1 MGQTAKDYQNHFKNS
16 KPTIEALKQLGFAP
30 LHAGKNSRECLL
42 KSAFRKKA
50 IKTTGRKDNAS
61 LKAAQESI
69 CNQLR
74 DALGVRLFEPE
85 PAKKGNSNTGQN
97 LKIVTKY
104 PSKAA
109 PILDCSEELLFVTHE
124 LLGQLES
131 KEEQNVEEF
140 ELLADRAFSLFK
152 KDFNGYSQLNPSF
165 HRALQHG
172 AEFMAE
178 YQTDGFTV
186 GELSECAQEA
196 INAPTKADVSR
207 FSFQGSYKAQNLQ
220 TFERNWMF
228 SDPKTLEFDV

>member
-1 MGQTAKDYQNHFKNS
+1 MEELETKEESDRDKRRAR
-16 KPTIEALKQLGFAP
+16 L
-30 LHAGKNSRECLL
+30 
-42 KSAFRKKA
+42 RKKLETRKRKA
-50 IKTTGRKDNAS
+50 EETQEKRNKKIKTIDKDDEAEEKEEVEEVEKE
-61 LKAAQESI
+61 KAEDKEEAFYVI
-69 CNQLR
+69 
-74 DALGVRLFEPE
+74 P
-85 PAKKGNSNTGQN
+85 K
-97 LKIVTKY
+97 
-104 PSKAA
+104 
-109 PILDCSEELLFVTHE
+109 SEELLFVTHE

-140 ELLADRAFSLFK
+140 ELLAKRAFSLFK
-152 KDFNGYSQLNPSF
+152 KDFGGYSQLNPSF

-196 INAPTKADVSR
+196 INAPTKADVIR

-220 TFERNWMF
+220 TFERNSMF